1 MCMGCGVSKF
11 DHEEAS
17 PTFKRPTK
25 RHSNV
30 ENDGTLASDRLLHEY
45 GRKSN
50 NDRKNVSSLT
60 SGKWEPD
67 ARDQVNEKNEGDN
80 AYPGFDR
87 KFKVTAEEEK
97 RGGDGGGDYNSS
109 EKDKNEEE
117 NESFSDRGDDIA
129 LPGSPS
135 FREYCVYPRED
146 FNEDEGLF
154 YLFNLGNVN

>member
-1 MCMGCGVSKF
+1 MGCGVSKF

-30 ENDGTLASDRLLHEY
+30 ENDGTLVSDRLLHEY